1 MKGRLAYLLLV
12 MFTTLLVNFAEANVP
27 APKLVRKQ
35 LLLALEN
42 RKLTDSLDKVF
53 AAAINKSHLNVCYLG
68 VIQALKA
75 KHAWNPYYKVKYL
88 NDAEKIL
95 QTAVSREPDNMEI
108 RFMRFSI
115 EHNVPGFLGYTKH
128 LTADREEIIKQL
140 ERKYYATAD
149 QDVVITIIK
158 FLLES
163 KRCTP
168 HENDFL
174 HKQLAAIK

>member
-1 MKGRLAYLLLV
+1 MRGRITGLLLV
-12 MFTTLLVNFAEANVP
+12 MFAALLISFAEANVP
-27 APKLVRKQ
+27 VPKVVRKQ

-53 AAAINKSHLNVCYLG
+53 TSAPNKSPLNVCYLG

-88 NDAEKIL
+88 NDAEKTL
-95 QTAVSREPDNMEI
+95 QTAVNREPDNMEI

-128 LTADREEIIKQL
+128 LITDREEMLKQL

-168 HENDFL
+168 HENEFL

>member
-1 MKGRLAYLLLV
+1 MRVRFAGLLCMV
-12 MFTTLLVNFAEANVP
+12 FGFMLLSFAEANVP
-27 APKLVRKQ
+27 APKIVRKQ

-53 AAAINKSHLNVCYLG
+53 AVAPNKSPLNVCYFG

-95 QTAVSREPDNMEI
+95 QTAVNHEPDNIEI

-128 LTADREEIIKQL
+128 LVADREEMLKQL

-149 QDVVITIIK
+149 QDVVITVIK

>member
-1 MKGRLAYLLLV
+1 MRIKVAGLLCILLAVLHIS
-12 MFTTLLVNFAEANVP
+12 FAEAHVP
-27 APKLVRKQ
+27 APKVVRKQ
-35 LLLALEN
+35 LLLALES
-42 RKLTDSLDKVF
+42 RKLTDSLDKIF
-53 AAAINKSHLNVCYLG
+53 TTAPNKSALNICYFG

-128 LTADREEIIKQL
+128 LVADREEMIKQL

-149 QDVVITIIK
+149 QEVVVTIIK
-158 FLLES
+158 FLLDS
-163 KRCTP
+163 KRCKP

>member
-1 MKGRLAYLLLV
+1 MRIKVAAFLCLLCAV
-12 MFTTLLVNFAEANVP
+12 LLMSFAEANVP
-27 APKLVRKQ
+27 SPKVVRKQ

-53 AAAINKSHLNVCYLG
+53 TAAPNKSALNVCYWG

-95 QTAVSREPDNMEI
+95 QTAVSRDPDNIEI

-128 LTADREEIIKQL
+128 LTADREEMIKQL

>member
-1 MKGRLAYLLLV
+1 MRIRFAGLLCIFFAVLSV
-12 MFTTLLVNFAEANVP
+12 GFAEANVP
-27 APKLVRKQ
+27 APKVVRKQ

-53 AAAINKSHLNVCYLG
+53 TAAPNKSALNICYWG

-95 QTAVSREPDNMEI
+95 QTAVNHEPDNMEI

-128 LTADREEIIKQL
+128 LTVDREEMIKQL

-158 FLLES
+158 FLLDS
-163 KRCTP
+163 RRCTP
-168 HENDFL
+168 HENEFL

>member
-1 MKGRLAYLLLV
+1 MSTRFAGLLC
-12 MFTTLLVNFAEANVP
+12 MFFTVFLMGIAEANVP
-27 APKLVRKQ
+27 APKVVRKQ

-42 RKLTDSLDKVF
+42 RKLTDSLDKIF
-53 AAAINKSHLNVCYLG
+53 TAAPNKSALNVCYLG

-128 LTADREEIIKQL
+128 LVADREEMIKQL
-140 ERKYYATAD
+140 ERKYYASAD
-149 QDVVITIIK
+149 QEVVITIIK

-168 HENDFL
+168 HENEFL

>member
-1 MKGRLAYLLLV
+1 MRVRFAGLLCLV
-12 MFTTLLVNFAEANVP
+12 FGIMLMSFAEANVP
-27 APKLVRKQ
+27 SPKVVRKQ

-53 AAAINKSHLNVCYLG
+53 AAAPNKSPLNLCYFG

-88 NDAEKIL
+88 NDAEKVL

-128 LTADREEIIKQL
+128 LVADREEMIKQL

>member
-1 MKGRLAYLLLV
+1 MKGRLAGLLCV
-12 MFTTLLVNFAEANVP
+12 MFGVMLLSFAEANVP
-27 APKLVRKQ
+27 APKVVRKQ
-35 LLLALEN
+35 LLLALDN
-42 RKLTDSLDKVF
+42 RKLTDSLDRVF
-53 AAAINKSHLNVCYLG
+53 TAAPNKSPLNVCYLG

-88 NDAEKIL
+88 NDAEKTL

-115 EHNVPGFLGYTKH
+115 EHNVPGFLGYTTH

-140 ERKYYATAD
+140 ERRYYSTAD

-158 FLLES
+158 FLIES

>member
-1 MKGRLAYLLLV
+1 MKVRFAGLWLV
-12 MFTTLLVNFAEANVP
+12 MFAAFTISFAEANVP
-27 APKLVRKQ
+27 APKVVRKQ

-42 RKLTDSLDKVF
+42 RKLTDSLDKIF
-53 AAAINKSHLNVCYLG
+53 AAAPNKSPLNICYFG

-88 NDAEKIL
+88 NDAEKTL
-95 QTAVSREPDNMEI
+95 QTAVNREPDNIEI

-128 LTADREEIIKQL
+128 LIADREEMLKQL
-140 ERKYYATAD
+140 ERKYYGTAD
-149 QDVVITIIK
+149 QEVVITIIK

-174 HKQLAAIK
+174 HKQLAVIK